1 MFLKLVVKSDVF
13 ARDVVTSLGE
23 LCLTAVDWLTHGPLA
38 LAGGKLGRP

>member
-23 LCLTAVDWLTHGPLA
+23 LSA
-38 LAGGKLGRP
+38 